1 MGKIVSVLSGK
12 GGVGKTFLTVSLG
25 HALAEHQQRVL
36 VFDGDLGL
44 ANVDIQIGMTPRR
57 HINDFLL
64 GAASFLEIVSHSS
77 EIRCDVI
84 SGRPVNSF
92 LNNMTPV
99 ERSRI
104 KDALATVRDSYD
116 FVLVDLSAGIEEQ
129 VIDFLDI
136 SDYIFLML
144 RPEPTSIMDAYSV
157 IKVLPA
163 QVRERVLLVPN
174 MVQTAEESESLV
186 RAFVAV
192 VSRFLKTEPRAIGY
206 VRADSNVPA
215 AIRRQQPLMALFPA
229 CLAAYDIKLVAS
241 RLLRVG

>member
-1 MGKIVSVLSGK
+1 MCSS
-12 GGVGKTFLTVSLG
+12 
-25 HALAEHQQRVL
+25 
-36 VFDGDLGL
+36 DL
-44 ANVDIQIGMTPRR
+44 
-57 HINDFLL
+57 
-64 GAASFLEIVSHSS
+64 
-77 EIRCDVI
+77 
-84 SGRPVNSF
+84 
-92 LNNMTPV
+92 
-99 ERSRI
+99 
-104 KDALATVRDSYD
+104 
-116 FVLVDLSAGIEEQ
+116 
-129 VIDFLDI
+129 LDI

-229 CLAAYDIKLVAS
+229 SLAAYDIKLVAS
-241 RLLRVG
+241 RLLRVA